1 MTTVPSRTPSNETR
15 QRVLEAAI
23 ACVKQWGIEKTSL
36 LDIARQ
42 AGVTRPTVYRYF
54 TSREDVLSA
63 ALLQSAAAMARR
75 LIAHIE
81 GESDPAE
88 RFVRAIL
95 FLLDDVPKEPQ
106 LSIMT
111 LSSLATY
118 VSEDA
123 LINAEGFGL
132 SLLLMK
138 QILAGVAMTEEAWR
152 EVTEATIR
160 MLLSLLNM
168 AGPVKRDEEQM
179 RGFIIRRLLPMTG
192 LALKS

>member
-1 MTTVPSRTPSNETR
+1 MSTVPSKPPSSETR

-23 ACVKQWGIEKTSL
+23 ACVKQWGIDKTSL

-63 ALLQSAAAMARR
+63 ALLQSAAAMAQR
-75 LIAHIE
+75 LVAHLD
-81 GESDPAE
+81 GVTDPAE

-123 LINAEGFGL
+123 LINAEGFDL

-138 QILAGVAMTEEAWR
+138 QILVGVDMAEDAWR
-152 EVTEATIR
+152 EMTEATIR

-168 AGPVKRDEEQM
+168 AGPVKRDADEM
-179 RGFIIRRLLPMTG
+179 RGFIIRRMLPMTG

>member
-1 MTTVPSRTPSNETR
+1 MNIVPSKPPSGETR

-23 ACVKQWGIEKTSL
+23 ACVKQWGIDKTSL

-54 TSREDVLSA
+54 ASREDVLSA
-63 ALLQSAAAMARR
+63 ALLQSAAGMAQR
-75 LIAHIE
+75 LVAHLD
-81 GESDPAE
+81 GLDDPAE
-88 RFVRAIL
+88 RFVQAIL

-106 LSIMT
+106 LSVMT
-111 LSSLATY
+111 LSSFATY

-123 LINAEGFGL
+123 LINAEGFDL

-138 QILAGVAMTEEAWR
+138 QILIGVDMAEDEWR

-168 AGPVKRDEEQM
+168 AGPVKRDADDM
-179 RGFIIRRLLPMTG
+179 RGFIVRRLLPMMG

>member
-23 ACVKQWGIEKTSL
+23 ACVRQWGIEKTSL

-81 GESDPAE
+81 GEADPAE
-88 RFVRAIL
+88 RFVRAVL

-138 QILAGVAMTEEAWR
+138 QILAGVAMTEEEWR

-179 RGFIIRRLLPMTG
+179 RGFIIRRMLPMTG
-192 LALKS
+192 LAPKS

>member
-1 MTTVPSRTPSNETR
+1 MTTLPSKPPSNETR

-81 GESDPAE
+81 GEADPAE

-106 LSIMT
+106 LSVMT

-138 QILAGVAMTEEAWR
+138 QILAGVAMTEDEWR

-179 RGFIIRRLLPMTG
+179 RGFIMRRMLPMTG
-192 LALKS
+192 LPRKS

>member
-1 MTTVPSRTPSNETR
+1 MTTLPSKPPSNETR

-63 ALLQSAAAMARR
+63 ALLQSAAAMAQR

-81 GESDPAE
+81 GEADPAE

-106 LSIMT
+106 LSVMT

-138 QILAGVAMTEEAWR
+138 QILAGVAMAEDEWR

-168 AGPVKRDEEQM
+168 AGPAERSAEQM
-179 RGFIIRRLLPMTG
+179 RGFVVRRMLPMTG
-192 LALKS
+192 LTLKS

>member
-23 ACVKQWGIEKTSL
+23 ACVRQWGIEKTSL

-81 GESDPAE
+81 GEADPAE

-138 QILAGVAMTEEAWR
+138 QILAGVAMTEEEWR

-179 RGFIIRRLLPMTG
+179 RGFIIRRMLPMTG
-192 LALKS
+192 LAPKS

>member
-1 MTTVPSRTPSNETR
+1 MTTLPSKPPSSETR

-23 ACVKQWGIEKTSL
+23 ACVRQWGIDKTSL

-63 ALLQSAAAMARR
+63 ALLQSAAAMAQR
-75 LIAHIE
+75 LVAHLD
-81 GESDPAE
+81 GVADPAE

-106 LSIMT
+106 LSVMT

-123 LINAEGFGL
+123 LINAEGFDL

-138 QILAGVAMTEEAWR
+138 QIMTGVDMAEDAWR
-152 EVTEATIR
+152 EMTEATIR

-168 AGPVKRDEEQM
+168 AGPVKRDAEAM
-179 RGFIIRRLLPMTG
+179 RGFIIRRMLPMTG